1 LTDSNKYSID
11 SIKEFNQLEHIR
23 LRPAMYLGRVNI
35 KGFIELLKGLFSNV
49 LSDLKSDYITFEIIE
64 SNSAILKANNVLL
77 PVIDNW
83 SKWNPNSNR
92 TNPFILEFQV
102 LNALCTSFEI
112 KLLNKTHKAIFR
124 QEYKNGEFIKGDKN
138 KNEIQCS
145 QLEIE
150 FTLDKEI
157 WGEDF
162 EWNENFL
169 NHQIRE
175 FAYLY
180 SEVKFN
186 FLYQVNNENCN
197 ITYFYKN
204 GLKDRIEIE
213 KLNGLMETY
222 IDIQIKDKIE
232 NFHIETSLAFRGS
245 YIDQPFLK
253 SFVND
258 YYTHENGSHV
268 DGIINGLTKGIK
280 KYILKHNLKGNFK
293 ISKKRTKKRLIA
305 AINIKMDGPQF
316 SGSVKNKLANKEI
329 IKPIESYVTNL
340 FIEKLE
346 EDKESAKKLLWLFEV

>member
-112 KLLNKTHKAIFR
+112 KLLNKTHKTIFR